1 MKVFLIS
8 DNTHTLTG
16 MRLAGIEGVIVH
28 EREEILKELDKIKK
42 EPSIRILLI
51 TELLQEKVKSE
62 LSEMKLSSKLPI
74 IVEIP
79 DRHGTR
85 RPADFLTRYI
95 RESIGVKIEVKKH
108 DG

>member
-16 MRLAGIEGVIVH
+16 MRLSGVEGVVVH
-28 EREEILKELDKIKK
+28 RREEILQELEKVKK
-42 EPSIRILLI
+42 ERDTGILLI
-51 TELLQEKVKSE
+51 TELLVERVQPEID
-62 LSEMKLSSKLPI
+62 EMKLSSNLPI

-85 RPADFLTRYI
+85 RPPDFLTRYI
-95 RESIGVKIEVKKH
+95 RESIGLKI
-108 DG
+108 